1 MDKKVYSYI
10 GLCQKA
16 GRLKSGEGACEAAIS
31 KGEAQLVLIS
41 EDASDNTK
49 KKFSNKAKYYGADYY
64 VKGLRADLS
73 SAIGK
78 ANRPVVVITDRG
90 LAEKIKE
97 FLESV

>member
-16 GRLKSGEGACEAAIS
+16 GRLKSGEGACVAAIS

-49 KKFSNKAKYYGADYY
+49 KRFTNKAEYYGAPCYI
-64 VKGLRADLS
+64 KGLRADLS

-90 LAEKIKE
+90 LAEKIRE
-97 FLESV
+97 FVEC

>member
-16 GRLKSGEGACEAAIS
+16 GRLKSGEGACVAAIA
-31 KGEAQLVLIS
+31 KGEAQLILIS

-49 KKFSNKAKYYGADYY
+49 KKFTNKAKYYNVECYI
-64 VKGLRADLS
+64 KGLRTDLS

-97 FLESV
+97 FVRD

>member
-1 MDKKVYSYI
+1 MDRKVYSYI

-16 GRLKSGEGACEAAIS
+16 GRLKSGEGACVAAIA
-31 KGEAQLVLIS
+31 KGEACLVIIS

-49 KKFSNKAKYYGADYY
+49 KKFLNKAKYYGIECH
-64 VKGLRADLS
+64 VKGSRGDLS

-78 ANRPVVVITDRG
+78 ANRPVVAITDRG

-97 FLESV
+97 FL

>member
-1 MDKKVYSYI
+1 MDKKAYSYI

-16 GRLKSGEGACEAAIS
+16 GRLKSGEGACVAAIS
-31 KGEAQLVLIS
+31 KGEACLVIIS

-49 KKFSNKAKYYGADYY
+49 KKFTNKAAYYGVECYI
-64 VKGLRADLS
+64 KGLRADLS

-78 ANRPVVVITDRG
+78 SNRPVVAITDRG

-97 FLESV
+97 YL

>member
-16 GRLKSGEGACEAAIS
+16 GRLKSGEGACVAAIS
-31 KGEAQLVLIS
+31 KREAYLVIIS

-49 KKFSNKAKYYGADYY
+49 KKFSNKAKYYGVEYY
-64 VKGLRADLS
+64 VKGLRGELS

-78 ANRPVVVITDRG
+78 NNRPVVAITDRG

-97 FLESV
+97 FLGQD

>member
-16 GRLKSGEGACEAAIS
+16 GRLKSGEGACVAAIS
-31 KGEAQLVLIS
+31 KGEAKLVIIS
-41 EDASDNTK
+41 KDASDNTK
-49 KKFSNKAKYYGADYY
+49 KKFSNKAKYYGVEYFIT
-64 VKGLRADLS
+64 GLRGELS

-78 ANRPVVVITDRG
+78 TNRPVVVVTDRG

-97 FLESV
+97 FL